1 MDEQESTPDLPSGE
15 LREIT
20 LRIPGEHFFCES
32 FSLPSHLISQ
42 LKLKRG
48 EDDKKSAVPIVQNF
62 VEEMMDDP
70 SFSPYPSDQLAWGYH
85 FCPASLQV
93 FVFATPLG
101 KLRQLG
107 WQNLELFRRV
117 FPSFIS
123 LLGKVYETSTA
134 IFLLCEESLTLA
146 CFSSGSQ
153 VPDFVYSRCV
163 DVEQE
168 DGLDKAKALL
178 LGLIDLSKYEVCSD
192 ILVTKEIYRMENN
205 SFQFEQ
211 QWMHGKDPTLELE
224 QDVVMDADELW
235 QHDLRS
241 LPFKAIEKTRRRQ
254 ERNRWKLLKVGT
266 AVALFLVFGFVGL
279 KILDLQLQAYAEKEQ
294 WMSSQVPLVLESQK
308 LLEKL
313 KQNQLG
319 GINPFGTIGRVA
331 NYRGGSFDNPHVWF
345 SEAHFE
351 TRNHVKLEGEGRN
364 VESVNNFIERLETN
378 AVATVRKDRSGDE
391 LRDIKSGGGS
401 TTFKVEFEMLEEQ
414 ETPLNEDS
422 TSRDMNTSAAE

>member
-15 LREIT
+15 LRDIT
-20 LRIPGEHFFCES
+20 LRIPGECFFCES
-32 FSLPSHLISQ
+32 ISLPDVPPAESETKPSSSISRWDGY
-42 LKLKRG
+42 LLNLLN
-48 EDDKKSAVPIVQNF
+48 SA
-62 VEEMMDDP
+62 D
-70 SFSPYPSDQLAWGYH
+70 FSPYPAEQLAWGYH
-85 FCPASLQV
+85 LCESSNRAL
-93 FVFATPLG
+93 VFATPVG
-101 KLRQLG
+101 RLRQLG

-123 LLGKVYETSTA
+123 LLGKVYDAPTA
-134 IFLLCEESLTLA
+134 IFLLCEESLSLA
-146 CFSSGSQ
+146 CFSPGSQ
-153 VPDFVYSRCV
+153 VPDFVYSRGV
-163 DVEQE
+163 DLEVE

-178 LGLIDLSKYEVCSD
+178 LGLIDLSKYELCPD
-192 ILVTKEIYRMENN
+192 ILVTKEVYRMENN

-211 QWMHGKDPTLELE
+211 QWLLGNDPTLELD

-241 LPFKAIEKTRRRQ
+241 LPFKAVEKTRRKQ
-254 ERNRWKLLKVGT
+254 ERTRWKFLKVGT
-266 AVALFLVFGFVGL
+266 AVALFLISGFVGL
-279 KILDLQLQAYAEKEQ
+279 NIVDVQLQAFAEKEQ
-294 WMSSQVPLVLESQK
+294 WMSRQVPLVLESQK

-313 KQNQLG
+313 RQNQLG

-378 AVATVRKDRSGDE
+378 AVATVRKGRSGDE

-414 ETPLNEDS
+414 EIPLNEES

>member
-15 LREIT
+15 LRDIT
-20 LRIPGEHFFCES
+20 LRIPGECFFCES
-32 FSLPSHLISQ
+32 ISLPDVPPAESETKPFSSISHWDGYL
-42 LKLKRG
+42 LDLLN
-48 EDDKKSAVPIVQNF
+48 SA
-62 VEEMMDDP
+62 E
-70 SFSPYPSDQLAWGYH
+70 FSPYPAEQLAWGYH
-85 FCPASLQV
+85 LCESSNRAL
-93 FVFATPLG
+93 VFATPVG
-101 KLRQLG
+101 RLRQLG

-123 LLGKVYETSTA
+123 LLGKVYEEATA
-134 IFLLCEESLTLA
+134 IFLLCEESLSLA
-146 CFSSGSQ
+146 CFSPGSQ
-153 VPDFVYSRCV
+153 VPDFVYSRGV
-163 DVEQE
+163 DLAVE

-178 LGLIDLSKYEVCSD
+178 LGLIDLSKYEVCPD
-192 ILVTKEIYRMENN
+192 ILVTKEVYRMENN

-211 QWMHGKDPTLELE
+211 QWLLGKDPTLELD

-235 QHDLRS
+235 QHDLRNLS
-241 LPFKAIEKTRRRQ
+241 FKAVEKTRRKQ
-254 ERNRWKLLKVGT
+254 ERTRWKFLKVGT
-266 AVALFLVFGFVGL
+266 AVALFLISGFVGL
-279 KILDLQLQAYAEKEQ
+279 KIVDLQLQTYALKEQ
-294 WMSSQVPLVLESQK
+294 SMSRQVPLVLESQK

-319 GINPFGTIGRVA
+319 GIDPFGTIGRVA

-378 AVATVRKDRSGDE
+378 NVAIVRKDRSGDE

-401 TTFKVEFEMLEEQ
+401 TSFKVEFEMLEEQ
-414 ETPLNEDS
+414 VTPSSQEKAS
-422 TSRDMNTSAAE
+422 IYIEASAAE